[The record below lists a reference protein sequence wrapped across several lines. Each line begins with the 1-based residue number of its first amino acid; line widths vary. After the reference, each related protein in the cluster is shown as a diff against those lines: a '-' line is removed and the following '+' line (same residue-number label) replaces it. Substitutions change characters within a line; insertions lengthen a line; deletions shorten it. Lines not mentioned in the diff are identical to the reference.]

1 MDIEKQLPIAIKTGK
16 VEFGSKRA
24 LEAATFGKAKMIIL
38 ASNMPEGRRKEVER
52 LAKLSN
58 LPIYIYKGSG
68 RDLGSLCGKPFP
80 VLAVTIKD
88 PGDSEILGLA
98 EGGN

>member
-1 MDIEKQLPIAIKTGK
+1 MDIEKQLPVAIKTGK

-24 LEAATFGKAKMIIL
+24 LEAVAFGKAKMVIL
-38 ASNMPEGRRKEVER
+38 ASNMPEEERKEIER

-58 LPIYIYKGSG
+58 LPVRIYNGSG
-68 RDLGSLCGKPFP
+68 RDLGSLCGRPFA

-88 PGDSEILGLA
+88 PGDSMLGSA
-98 EGGN
+98 EGQI